1 MSNGLVHKSFS
12 RYVAVQAIYNLSLQ
26 CDKKEI
32 EKYFLD
38 DNDFKLQLD
47 FDFHLDKKK
56 FDKKFFSKIFNLLYE
71 KNEFIDK
78 LIKDNLGKDW
88 SISRI
93 PNVLLAILKAAI
105 SEMIVFP
112 KTSIGI
118 IISEYV
124 ILTESFFSKNE
135 IIFVQSYFSFTA
147 LARLSIKLRQM
158 PRANYDLF
166 IDNIVDAEPQRSF
179 GENELPF
186 HINNEFESYVS
197 KNIVKHLP
205 RSYLELFP
213 LIKKMV
219 ENKEANTKLIFT
231 ANSHFSSDIFK
242 IWCGLKVEYEK
253 AKLLVS
259 GHGGAF
265 PSLHSAFLEHEDEI
279 AFFPPVTGG

>member
-135 IIFVQSYFSFTA
+135 
-147 LARLSIKLRQM
+147 
-158 PRANYDLF
+158 
-166 IDNIVDAEPQRSF
+166 
-179 GENELPF
+179 
-186 HINNEFESYVS
+186 
-197 KNIVKHLP
+197 
-205 RSYLELFP
+205 
-213 LIKKMV
+213 
-219 ENKEANTKLIFT
+219 
-231 ANSHFSSDIFK
+231 
-242 IWCGLKVEYEK
+242 
-253 AKLLVS
+253 
-259 GHGGAF
+259 
-265 PSLHSAFLEHEDEI
+265 SAFINAILEKIYNKLHFKE
-279 AFFPPVTGG
+279 